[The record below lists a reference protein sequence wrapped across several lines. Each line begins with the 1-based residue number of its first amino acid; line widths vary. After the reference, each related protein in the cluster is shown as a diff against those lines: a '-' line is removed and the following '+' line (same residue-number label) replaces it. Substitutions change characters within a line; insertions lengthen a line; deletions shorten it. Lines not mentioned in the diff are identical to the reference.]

1 MVSVDD
7 ATYVNVVI
15 NLGVQV
21 EQDHA
26 AVLVVDAVAAHA
38 INNHPDEIG
47 QIRLLRDGHF
57 SRAFIPTIIAITP
70 RHATE
75 MARTKFMTGS
85 CLVA

>member
-1 MVSVDD
+1 MDD
-7 ATYVNVVI
+7 ATCVDVVI
-15 NLGVQV
+15 NLGIKI

-26 AVLVVDAVAAHA
+26 AIFVVDAVAAHS

-47 QIRLLRDGHF
+47 KIRLLRDGHF

>member
-1 MVSVDD
+1 MDD
-7 ATYVNVVI
+7 ATCVDAVI
-15 NLGVQV
+15 NLGLKL

-26 AVLVVDAVAAHA
+26 AIFVVDAVAAHS

-47 QIRLLRDGHF
+47 KVRLLRDGHF